1 MRKRR
6 RDGIRPKALEIM
18 DKKAAAHD
26 QRTELVKAMI
36 AKENADLDAK
46 TQRLRQLRLAQ
57 ERAAPEHG

>member
-18 DKKAAAHD
+18 DKKSAAHD
-26 QRTELVKAMI
+26 QRTELVKSII

-46 TQRLRQLRLAQ
+46 TQRLREMRLAQ
-57 ERAAPEHG
+57 ERSPDHG